1 MSTEARTILG
11 SDSRASHHIGVPKTS
26 EEERHMGS
34 AWTVTGRFSL
44 AVVMVAALVVAVGMA
59 GQASALPQTGAGVGG
74 TDVGGDC
81 TISTPVTA
89 FCPIDLVIPGDL
101 LITSTGSIN
110 CSDAGVST
118 NSASPIDISVGGDM
132 TMRAGSSIRAENL
145 SGGGD
150 GGKISLT
157 VGGNFLMQGTSLT

>member
-1 MSTEARTILG
+1 
-11 SDSRASHHIGVPKTS
+11 
-26 EEERHMGS
+26 MGS
-34 AWTVTGRFSL
+34 SAWMVTGRFSL
-44 AVVMVAALVVAVGMA
+44 TVVMVAALVLAVGMP
-59 GQASALPQTGAGVGG
+59 GQASAAQTCAGIGG